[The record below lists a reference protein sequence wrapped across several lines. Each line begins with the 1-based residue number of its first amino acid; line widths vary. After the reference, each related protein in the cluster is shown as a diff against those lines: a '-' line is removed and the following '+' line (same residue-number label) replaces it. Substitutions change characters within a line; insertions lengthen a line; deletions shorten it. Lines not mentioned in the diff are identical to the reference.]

1 MQRILVRSLVQ
12 EDPTCCR
19 AAEPMHYNYWSPPSL
34 EITLH
39 NEKALQREAHVI
51 QLESGLC
58 SLQLEKAH
66 VEQQRPSTTN
76 KKYKKQYFKKINK

>member
-19 AAEPMHYNYWSPPSL
+19 AAEPMQYNYWSPPAL
-34 EITLH
+34 ETTLH
-39 NEKALQREAHVI
+39 NEKPPQWEAHVI

-58 SLQLEKAH
+58 LLQLEKAH
-66 VEQQRPSTTN
+66 VGQ
-76 KKYKKQYFKKINK
+76 

>member
-1 MQRILVRSLVQ
+1 
-12 EDPTCCR
+12 
-19 AAEPMHYNYWSPPSL
+19 MHYNYWSPPSL
-34 EITLH
+34 ETMHH
-39 NEKALQREAHVI
+39 NEKPLQREAHVI